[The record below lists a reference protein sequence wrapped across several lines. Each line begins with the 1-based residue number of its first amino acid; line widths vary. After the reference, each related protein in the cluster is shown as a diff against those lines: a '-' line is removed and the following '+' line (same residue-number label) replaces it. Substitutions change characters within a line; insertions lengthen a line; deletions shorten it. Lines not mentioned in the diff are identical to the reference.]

1 MSKTKT
7 NKTKSAELKT
17 RCYPKFKA
25 KIERISEKEP
35 YSRFKFYPQCYRD
48 LYKFKQENQVY
59 MSYGNFSNTLSYTIA
74 KNKIYNIISLDPN
87 IPDSTKEK
95 IRKELDNF
103 DFCKLYH

>member
-25 KIERISEKEP
+25 KIERISEKNLIPVSNFILSAIET
-35 YSRFKFYPQCYRD
+35 YIS
-48 LYKFKQENQVY
+48 LQENQVY

-95 IRKELDNF
+95 IRKELDKF

>member
-25 KIERISEKEP
+25 KIERISEKNHIPVSNFILSAIET
-35 YSRFKFYPQCYRD
+35 YIS
-48 LYKFKQENQVY
+48 LQENQVY

-95 IRKELDNF
+95 IRKELDKF

>member
-25 KIERISEKEP
+25 KIERISEKNHIPVSNFILSAIET
-35 YSRFKFYPQCYRD
+35 YIS
-48 LYKFKQENQVY
+48 LQENQVY

-87 IPDSTKEK
+87 HK
-95 IRKELDNF
+95 RKNQ
-103 DFCKLYH
+103 KGVR